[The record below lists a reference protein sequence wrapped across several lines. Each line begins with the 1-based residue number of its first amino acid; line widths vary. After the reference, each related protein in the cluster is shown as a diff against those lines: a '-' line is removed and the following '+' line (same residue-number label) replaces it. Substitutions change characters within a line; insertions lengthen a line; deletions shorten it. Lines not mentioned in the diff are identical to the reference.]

1 MRLFHAPAKTRA
13 IFDDDHVIAY
23 GGLASAMRLAERCD
37 LDGLVG
43 EHVALASPDGVNAPA
58 KVASIVAG

>member
-1 MRLFHAPAKTRA
+1 LRLPATSSKGHSPRAIVHAPAKTRA

-37 LDGLVG
+37 LGGLVG
-43 EHVALASPDGVNAPA
+43 
-58 KVASIVAG
+58 